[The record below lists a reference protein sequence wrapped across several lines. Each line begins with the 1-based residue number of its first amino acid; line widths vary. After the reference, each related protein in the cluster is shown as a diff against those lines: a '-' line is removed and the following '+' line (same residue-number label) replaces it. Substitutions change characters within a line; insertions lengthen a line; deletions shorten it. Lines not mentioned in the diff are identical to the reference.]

1 MLTMFLLVLLLYHI
15 CLYVMLTMFL
25 VLGADNA
32 ADIANIMSNYGKN
45 LDDTMNK
52 HRNNRTRQTDE
63 LHRKLAM
70 RRQARE
76 QDLREKQKKEV
87 R

>member
-1 MLTMFLLVLLLYHI
+1 
-15 CLYVMLTMFL
+15 
-25 VLGADNA
+25 
-32 ADIANIMSNYGKN
+32 MSKYSKN

-52 HRNNRTRQTDE
+52 YRNSRDRQTDE

-76 QDLREKQKKEV
+76 QALREKQKKEV
-87 R
+87 NILHIHLIKVCCLVLNHFDARIFSLH